1 MEERKLK
8 KYYLEI
14 KLKKGKNIEY
24 ITLLKDTLSNI
35 DKVTAISYTKEQLL
49 LLLYPQFIDYIL
61 DNYDKADLVIT
72 YKYNNII
79 KELPVVT
86 KNNYYYAYVTV
97 DELERVIQEEILS
110 GKQEN
115 GIRRTL
121 SRYYSELVKLDYNL
135 KYRKEKDIKRLHYE
149 QIGKRYV
156 VYVLNNMGLLKNK
169 KNYIPTEF
177 DINLINELILK
188 MYLESKGIAHERN
201 QMNLYQM
208 VSNKIKI
215 YPIAISKEDKIK
227 YSRIFEYD
235 VLEFLRRKR
244 FDPNAIYYI
253 DNSYRVFEKIP
264 KRPNI
269 NIQYM
274 TFEEYSEIEDERDR
288 VKTKRKIH
296 NNHQKPVKG
305 IYTKALSEYKMGEA

>member
-8 KYYLEI
+8 RYYLEL

-72 YKYNNII
+72 YRYSDTI

-86 KNNYYYAYVTV
+86 KNNYYYAYVTAS
-97 DELERVIQEEILS
+97 ELERVIEKEILS

-121 SRYYSELVKLDYNL
+121 SRYYSELIKIEYNL
-135 KYRKEKDIKRLHYE
+135 KYKREDDIKKLHYE

-156 VYVLNNMGLLKNK
+156 VYVLNSMGLLKNK
-169 KNYIPTEF
+169 KDYIPTES
-177 DINLINELILK
+177 DIILINNLILK

-201 QMNLYQM
+201 QMNLYQII
-208 VSNKIKI
+208 SNKIKI

-235 VLEFLRRKR
+235 VLEFLKRRR
-244 FDPNAIYYI
+244 SNPNAIYYI

-264 KRPNI
+264 QRPNI

-288 VKTKRKIH
+288 VKTKIKIH
-296 NNHQKPVKG
+296 NNHQKPVKEV
-305 IYTKALSEYKMGEA
+305 YTRVLSEYKVGEI